1 MSGLPKIAPMELIRV
16 SVPFDD
22 PEFIY
27 EVKFD
32 GFRALAYVQ
41 GGQCELVSR
50 KGHVYRRFVELR
62 REVAADLTVTDCLL
76 DGELVCLD
84 DQGRSRFHDLMFNRG
99 DPYFYAFD
107 LVWLDGADLRDL
119 PLLERKTMLKQI
131 TPAQPSRLLYL
142 DHVEGQGVEL
152 FEMACRLDLEGIVAK
167 PKESPYRRLDDRP
180 LWIKVK
186 NPDYSQAQGRR
197 ELFDSRRG

>member
-1 MSGLPKIAPMELIRV
+1 MQREAAPGVYGAAMSGLPKIAPMELIRV

-50 KGHVYRRFVELR
+50 KGHVYQRFVELR
-62 REVAADLTVTDCLL
+62 REIVADLTVENCLL

-84 DQGRSRFHDLMFNRG
+84 DQGRSRFHDLMFNRAK
-99 DPYFYAFD
+99 PYFYAFD
-107 LVWLDGADLRDL
+107 VLYVDGVDLRAL
-119 PLLERKTMLKQI
+119 PLVERKRG
-131 TPAQPSRLLYL
+131 S
-142 DHVEGQGVEL
+142 
-152 FEMACRLDLEGIVAK
+152 
-167 PKESPYRRLDDRP
+167 ES
-180 LWIKVK
+180 
-186 NPDYSQAQGRR
+186 
-197 ELFDSRRG
+197 

>member
-50 KGHVYRRFVELR
+50 KGHVYRRFAELR
-62 REVAADLTVTDCLL
+62 R
-76 DGELVCLD
+76 
-84 DQGRSRFHDLMFNRG
+84 RSRQT
-99 DPYFYAFD
+99 
-107 LVWLDGADLRDL
+107 WLLRTASSTASSCAWTT
-119 PLLERKTMLKQI
+119 EAA
-131 TPAQPSRLLYL
+131 PASTT
-142 DHVEGQGVEL
+142 
-152 FEMACRLDLEGIVAK
+152 
-167 PKESPYRRLDDRP
+167 
-180 LWIKVK
+180 
-186 NPDYSQAQGRR
+186 
-197 ELFDSRRG
+197 